1 MVPIKGFEHYL
12 ISESGEVINT
22 KSGRAV
28 KPSLNENGY
37 WYVSLWKDNKGKT
50 CSLHRLVAESFIPNP
65 DNKPFVNH
73 IDANRA
79 NPHKD
84 NLEWCNQS
92 ENIKHAYNI
101 GNHSQ
106 KKHFSMEEL
115 DWLLSEFLKD
125 KTMTKLA
132 KKMGVGLSRLTI
144 NLRNRAI
151 KTNQADLFEA
161 MLKKQKVARNTQA
174 NSNKQKPVIQLN
186 SEGAHIAVF
195 PSMTAAA
202 RALGKTTAGPIANV
216 LNPNN
221 PQKTG
226 YGFQW
231 KYA

>member
-12 ISESGEVINT
+12 ISESGEVINSN
-22 KSGRAV
+22 SGRAI

-37 WYVSLWKDNKGKT
+37 WYISLWKDNKSKT
-50 CSLHRLVAESFIPNP
+50 ASLHRLVAEAFIPNP
-65 DNKPFVNH
+65 ENKPFVNH

-101 GNHSQ
+101 GNRSQ
-106 KKHFSMEEL
+106 KKNFSLEEL
-115 DWLLSEFLKD
+115 DWLLSEFLGN
-125 KTMTKLA
+125 KTITDLA
-132 KKMGVGLSRLTI
+132 KEMGVGLSRLTI

-151 KTNQADLFEA
+151 KTNQVDLFES
-161 MLKKQKVARNTQA
+161 MLKQQKILRNTQA
-174 NSNKQKPVIQLN
+174 NTNKQIPVIQLN
-186 SEGAHIAVF
+186 SEGEQIAVF